1 MQVVLYLQVVVL
13 CVLVVQGRRL
23 DGLGGHEHQHGQ
35 ADANAAAAVEEAD
48 SELAEPALPHQPT
61 SILILRQGRKI
72 EVFGRFNSSIVS
84 LNTFEDFQTYKI

>member
-1 MQVVLYLQVVVL
+1 MQGVLYLQVVVL

-35 ADANAAAAVEEAD
+35 ADANAAAAVVEAD

-61 SILILRQGRKI
+61 SILRQGRKI